1 MNYIKSFIASVF
13 FIFSINAFAHHM
25 APDEMSDFITDQLT
39 SVDSPHLLSTED
51 DPSLAALYTD
61 VSSLEDVDYVAVLV
75 TDDIAG
81 ALDEIEDILL
91 MLEDGNNVL
100 DFEVLIEF
108 DASTGLYTITLF
120 VDFED
125 V

>member
-1 MNYIKSFIASVF
+1 MNYIKYFITAAF
-13 FIFSINAFAHHM
+13 LLFSINVFAHHM
-25 APDEMSDFITDQLT
+25 APDEMSDFITDQLV

-75 TDDIAG
+75 TDDIAA
-81 ALDEIEDILL
+81 ALDEIEEILL

-108 DASTGLYTITLF
+108 DMNTGLYTLTLF